1 MSIRILLADDEAR
14 WRMITRDFL
23 ENEGYEVLEA
33 ENGEEAVQQ
42 LRKHGDVALVLLDRM
57 MPVMDGVQACREIR
71 SFSTVPVMMVTALD
85 DEQSELDCFAC
96 GADDYVSK
104 PVKMRPLMARVR
116 ALLKR
121 SAKVGDTLHFGS
133 LTIDRSANAAAVN
146 GERAQLTP
154 KEYNLLCYLADHCNI
169 ARTREQILYAVW
181 NTDFYGDARTVD
193 THVKN
198 LRMKLG
204 DAGDLIRTVRGRG
217 YILEYRK

>member
-1 MSIRILLADDEAR
+1 MALRILLADDEAR

-33 ENGEEAVQQ
+33 ENGEEAVRL
-42 LRKHGDVALVLLDRM
+42 LRKNSDVALVLLDRM
-57 MPVMDGVQACREIR
+57 MPVMDGVAACRQIR
-71 SFSTVPVMMVTALD
+71 SFSTVPVLIITALD

-96 GADDYVSK
+96 GADDFVAK

-121 SAKVGDTLHFGS
+121 SSKTGEALHFGP
-133 LTIDRSANAAAVN
+133 LTIVPAANLAEVN
-146 GERAQLTP
+146 GTRAPLTP
-154 KEYNLLCYLADHCNI
+154 KEYHLLCYLAEHCNV
-169 ARTREQILYAVW
+169 ARSREQILYAVW

-204 DAGDLIRTVRGRG
+204 EAGELIRTVRGRG
-217 YILEYRK
+217 YILEYRP